1 MAFQVANPTLGKAPL
16 PEESQGPTPKHKFEG
31 HQNNVSSF
39 VFLHDNVHIVSSS
52 LDGTIRKWNCET
64 GLLIGEPWE
73 AGRGICAL
81 ALSPN
86 GKIFAC
92 GREDGKIQLWNTDGK
107 MIREILTGHSDKVW
121 SLAWS
126 HSGGYIASGFRDG
139 TILFRK
145 TKKREI
151 NVRPIETGQG
161 IVCGLAYSPSG
172 DRIASGGLTKTICI
186 WDSKT
191 GRLLVG
197 PIEDLRSNVDSIV
210 WSSDSS
216 KLYSASDEVARV
228 FDSVSGTL
236 LHRFEHHGHLR
247 SLALSPT
254 DNVILACV
262 GGYGV
267 AKLWDT
273 RSLQPLGQPF
283 HQEDGKVLETVS
295 FSPNGRYLAYGGY
308 DYNITLWDVKDIAP
322 EYSAPPAL
330 TKLQGAGQQG
340 TDIESPSSSYLDVST
355 LIYQF
360 PSCSWVH
367 HRPMLQILLHSMGSM
382 TSPGRAMIHT
392 KTFSR

>member
-1 MAFQVANPTLGKAPL
+1 MALQVANPTLGKAPL
-16 PEESQGPTPKHKFEG
+16 PEESQGPTPKHRFEG
-31 HQNNVSSF
+31 HQDNISSI

-52 LDGTIRKWNCET
+52 RDGTIRKWNCET

-73 AGRGICAL
+73 VGRGIWAL

-107 MIREILTGHSDKVW
+107 MIRGISTGHSDTVR

-126 HSGGYIASGFRDG
+126 HSGGHIASGFSDG

-145 TKKREI
+145 ANNGEVD
-151 NVRPIETGQG
+151 VRPIETEQG
-161 IVCGLAYSPSG
+161 AVCSLAYSPSG
-172 DRIASGGLTKTICI
+172 DRIASGGDKSIRI

-191 GRLLVG
+191 GKLLVG
-197 PIEDLRSNVDSIV
+197 PNEDLRSNVDSIV

-283 HQEDGKVLETVS
+283 HQEDGKILRTVS
-295 FSPNGRYLAYGGY
+295 F
-308 DYNITLWDVKDIAP
+308 TLQMDGTWHIADTT
-322 EYSAPPAL
+322 A
-330 TKLQGAGQQG
+330 
-340 TDIESPSSSYLDVST
+340 
-355 LIYQF
+355 
-360 PSCSWVH
+360 
-367 HRPMLQILLHSMGSM
+367 ILPCGL
-382 TSPGRAMIHT
+382 
-392 KTFSR
+392 SRT